1 MFDKINKFLKSKIL
15 LVTMLVLNVFVFIV
29 GLALNNIDL
38 LFISGCSYATVLL
51 SMYLNREEDEEER
64 KD

>member
-1 MFDKINKFLKSKIL
+1 MFDKINSFLKSKVL
-15 LVTMLVLNVFVFIV
+15 LVTMLVINVFVFIV

-51 SMYLNREEDEEER
+51 SMYLNKDDDEEKE
-64 KD
+64 D